1 MGTITTIRRNR
12 SDGGRCSVFVDDEF
26 LAACP
31 IDVALALGLR
41 KGLVMTDELERKLR
55 KEDRRIVLRQKSY
68 RFATYKPRT
77 EKNVVDF
84 LTKAEATPEEIESV
98 LSWLREFRLID
109 DIAYATKFLEA
120 SRERKPLSRIMA
132 RRTLLTKGVPQD
144 IVDRAIEE
152 HYQESDALEGARV
165 VARKKLR
172 MLASQSLKQ
181 QEEKLVRFLQYRGYG
196 WDVIKLLR
204 QELHQGTLM
213 LIALSVVLGS
223 FNLPA
228 QVDMSCSKVRLPDA
242 INKFQPTT
250 QPVLGPEGELYL
262 DRKYH
267 PDNLG
272 GANDP
277 DDVWVSYNKQGQWT
291 NAELADIRIFD
302 TVMKAYVNA
311 EVVFGMTK
319 DGLHALAAGRF
330 MKNSLN
336 LSLAFLNRESIKAP
350 FTEVGVIV
358 PTLSKNFFATFAED
372 IGAVIVALELAE
384 GKGDLDLYV
393 IKIGDCDG
401 PQELKPLGSGINTPA
416 FEGAPWIACDNRTMY
431 FASAGREDRRG
442 KADLYMTRRLDA
454 TWQNWSEPV
463 NLGLCINTTEDET
476 AISLSCGSSRAFV
489 TSWDAQSDRPGV
501 YTVDVPQH
509 LLPAQVNDVRI
520 NVRNA
525 LTNEP
530 VVGCYVSIQP
540 ESTAGRCVTGH
551 HTVTVDKFLGH
562 GTTVLPQDSAF
573 VMKAIPFDGKGVG
586 VASRV
591 TSGRTDVT
599 AILVIVPTDKPLL
612 SIYFD
617 KGQATLTPESHA
629 ALESLRSKIGSTTL
643 PFVGVRAYTDAS
655 GSRAT
660 NDALARER
668 ARIVAEQCTMFVFD
682 GKMGRVK
689 PIAYGVEKING
700 KPVEDDSPQS
710 RRVDIYAIAR

>member
-1 MGTITTIRRNR
+1 MGVITLIRRNR

-77 EKNVVDF
+77 EKNIVDF
-84 LTKAEATPEEIESV
+84 LTKSEAAPEEIESV
-98 LSWLREFRLID
+98 LLWLREFRLID
-109 DIAYATKFLEA
+109 DIAYATRFLEA
-120 SRERKPLSRIMA
+120 SRERKPLSRVMA

-152 HYQESDALEGARV
+152 HYKDDEALEGARV

-172 MLASQSLKQ
+172 MLASATPKQ

-196 WDVIKLLR
+196 WDVIKQLR

-213 LIALSVVLGS
+213 LGALLIMLASVS
-223 FNLPA
+223 MHA
-228 QVDMSCSKVRLPDA
+228 QIDTSCSKTRLTDA

-277 DDVWVSYNKQGQWT
+277 DDIWVSYNKQGQWST
-291 NAELADIRIFD
+291 AQLADIRVFD

-319 DGLHALAAGRF
+319 DGLHALVAGRF
-330 MKNSLN
+330 MKNSLK
-336 LSLAFLNRESIKAP
+336 LSLAFLNRTSIKAP

-358 PTLSKNFFATFAED
+358 SSLSKNFFATFAED
-372 IGAVIVALELAE
+372 VGAVVVALELAE

-393 IKIGDCDG
+393 ITLDECTGLS
-401 PQELKPLGSGINTPA
+401 ELKPLNGSINTPA

-442 KADLYMTRRLDA
+442 KADLYMTRRLDD

-463 NLGLCINTTEDET
+463 NLGSCINTTEDET
-476 AISLSCGSSRAFV
+476 AISLPCAGSRAFV

-501 YTVDVPQH
+501 YTADIPRSM
-509 LLPAQVNDVRI
+509 LPLPVN
-520 NVRNA
+520 NVTIRVHNA

-530 VVGCYVSIQP
+530 VVGCHVRIQR
-540 ESTAGRCVTGH
+540 EQDVRTCKGH
-551 HTVTVDKFLGH
+551 HSVTIDKVLGR
-562 GTTVLPQDSAF
+562 GRTVLPQDTTL
-573 VMKAIPFDGKGVG
+573 VMTPVPFDGKWVG
-586 VASRV
+586 LPSRV
-591 TSGRTDVT
+591 QSGKSDVT
-599 AILVIVPTDKPLL
+599 ADVAVVPTDKPLL
-612 SIYFD
+612 SLYFE
-617 KGQATLTPESHA
+617 KGQSTLTPESHA
-629 ALESLRSKIGSTTL
+629 ELESLRSKIGSTNL
-643 PFVGVRAYTDAS
+643 PFMGVRGYTDAS
-655 GSRAT
+655 GSPTT
-660 NDALARER
+660 NKALALARAR
-668 ARIVAEQCTMFVFD
+668 AVAEQCTIFVYD
-682 GKMGRVK
+682 GDLGRVK
-689 PIAYGVEKING
+689 PYAEGIEFING
-700 KPVEDDSPQS
+700 KPVDADSPQS

>member
-77 EKNVVDF
+77 EKNILDF
-84 LTKAEATPEEIESV
+84 LTKAEATPEEIQSV
-98 LSWLREFRLID
+98 IEWLREFRLID
-109 DIAYATKFLEA
+109 DNAYAARFLEA

-144 IVDRAIEE
+144 VVDRAIEE
-152 HYQESDALEGARV
+152 HYQENDALEGARV

-172 MLASQSLKQ
+172 MLASNSPKQ

-213 LIALSVVLGS
+213 LIALILVLGS
-223 FNLPA
+223 LTLPA
-228 QVDMSCSKVRLPDA
+228 QIDTSCNKVRLSDA

-311 EVVFGMTK
+311 EVVFGMSK
-319 DGLHALAAGRF
+319 DGLHALVAGRF
-330 MKNSLN
+330 TKNSLN
-336 LSLAFLNRESIKAP
+336 LSLAFLNRASIKAP
-350 FTEVGVIV
+350 FTEVGVVV
-358 PTLSKNFFATFAED
+358 PSLSKNFFATFSED
-372 IGAVIVALELAE
+372 IGAVIVALELTE

-393 IKIGDCDG
+393 ITLDECSG
-401 PQELKPLGSGINTPA
+401 PSELKPLGSGINTPA

-442 KADLYMTRRLDA
+442 KADLYMARRLDD
-454 TWQNWSEPV
+454 TWLNWSEPV
-463 NLGLCINTTEDET
+463 NLGPCINTTEDET
-476 AISLSCGSSRAFV
+476 AVSLPCGSNRAFV
-489 TSWDAQSDRPGV
+489 TSWDPQSDRPGV
-501 YTVDVPQH
+501 YTAEIPQA
-509 LLPAQVNDVRI
+509 LLPLPVNNATIR
-520 NVRNA
+520 VRNA

-530 VVGCYVSIQP
+530 VVGCYVKIQR
-540 ESTAGRCVTGH
+540 EQDVHTCRGH
-551 HTVTVDKFLGH
+551 HTVTVDKVLGH
-562 GTTVLPQDSAF
+562 ATTVVAQDTAL
-573 VMKAIPFDGKGVG
+573 VMTAVPFDGKWVG
-586 VASRV
+586 LPSRV
-591 TSGRTDVT
+591 KSGTSDVT
-599 AILVIVPTDKPLL
+599 ADIAMVPTDKPLL
-612 SIYFD
+612 SLYFD

-629 ALESLRSKIGSTTL
+629 ALELLRSKIGSTNL

-655 GSRAT
+655 GTRTS

-668 ARIVAEQCTMFVFD
+668 AGVVAEQCTMFVFD
-682 GKMGRVK
+682 GELGRVK
-689 PIAYGVEKING
+689 PIAYGVEQING
-700 KPVEDDSPQS
+700 RPVDADAPQS